1 MDSNPLFTLG
11 LGLAPPWRVVDQRF
25 DAEKTPHQLHLRVA
39 AEPGARFPCPECGKP
54 AAAHD
59 WKDITWQHLDFFQH
73 ACFITA
79 RVPRVACPD
88 HGVRRISVPW
98 ARPGSGFTL
107 LFEQVAL
114 SFAREMPVAT
124 AAQLIGITDKRLW
137 RIIFHYVDRALE
149 RLDLSHVKAVALDE
163 TAAKRGHT
171 YVTIFIDLDATEKP
185 VLFVTDGRDK
195 QTVHAF
201 RAFLLKHQGQPE
213 RVAEIVCDMS
223 AAFTTAAGEAFP
235 QASLTVDWFH
245 VVQLFT
251 KAVNQVRRA
260 EAKDRKMPKATRWA
274 TLKNPENLTE
284 TQHQALAELEQG
296 GFATAEAYRCKEM
309 LRWIRKAVSPNAA
322 KWRLTHFVRHF
333 RQRLAMLA
341 NQTLAPLETAITTV
355 EQQAHRIIQRWAS
368 GYSNARLEGLNGIF
382 QAARARARGYRN
394 TATFACIIYLIAAPL
409 ADLFSIGA
417 ST

>member
-11 LGLAPPWRVVDQRF
+11 LGLTPPWRVVDQRF
-25 DAEKTPHQLHLRVA
+25 ETDKKPHRLHLLVA
-39 AEPGARFPCPECGKP
+39 AEPGARFPCPECGKL

-59 WKDITWQHLDFFQH
+59 WKDAAWQHLDFFQH

-79 RVPRVACPD
+79 RVPRVRCPD
-88 HGVRRISVPW
+88 HGVHRIAVPW
-98 ARPGSGFTL
+98 ARAESGFTL

-124 AAQLIGITDKRLW
+124 AADLIGITDKRLW
-137 RIIFHYVDRALE
+137 RIVFHYVTRALE
-149 RLDLSHVKAVALDE
+149 RLNLSHVKAFACDE

-201 RAFLLKHQGQPE
+201 RAFLLKHQGQPS
-213 RVAEIVCDMS
+213 RIAEVVCDMS
-223 AAFTTAAGEAFP
+223 AAFTTAVGEAFP

-251 KAVNQVRRA
+251 KAVDQVRRA
-260 EAKDRKMPKATRWA
+260 EAKSRKLPKATRWA
-274 TLKNPENLTE
+274 TLKNPERLTE
-284 TQHQALAELEQG
+284 KQRQALAELEQG

-309 LRWIRKAVSPNAA
+309 IRWIRQSGSVNAA

-333 RQRLAMLA
+333 RERLATLA
-341 NQTLAPLETAITTV
+341 DEALAPLETAINTV
-355 EQQAHRIIQRWAS
+355 EHHADRILRRWTS
-368 GYSNARLEGLNGIF
+368 GHSNARLEGLNGIF
-382 QAARARARGYRN
+382 QAARARARGYRS

-409 ADLFSIGA
+409 GDLFS